1 MNQQSP
7 GTPQLLRAINDR
19 AALKALLE
27 HGPLTRPELGDLTGL
42 SKPTASQLLTRLRET
57 GLVILEGRR
66 GGNLGRTAEEY
77 GINPSAAHVCGLDI
91 TPSRIEAVVADL
103 TGGIAGKFRLPTPR
117 RSGTHAVAEIQAA
130 VDGACAAAGLTSA
143 ELSRVV
149 VGVQGVVDP
158 TGRLGYSR
166 HLPGWQIP
174 DLVGTLQ
181 LALGTHVE
189 VENDVNLVALAEQ
202 AHGVAQGHEDFV
214 VLWVGSGIGM
224 ALVLGGRLHRGASGG
239 AGEVGYMPV
248 PGAPT
253 ARETGRFANHGL
265 QALAGGAAVRTV
277 MRSHGFR
284 GVDVASAVK
293 SAASRTNDPA
303 AEDALRDVA
312 IRIATGLASV
322 TALLDP
328 ELVVVTGE
336 VLLAGGEPLRA
347 LVEHEL
353 HRLTIPRP
361 PLRMSA
367 IEGNPV
373 LTGAVEH
380 ALIVTRDEL
389 FDSTVPP

>member
-91 TPSRIEAVVADL
+91 TPGRIEAVVADL
-103 TGGIAGKFRLPTPR
+103 TGGIAGEFRLPTPR
-117 RSGTHAVAEIQAA
+117 RSGTHAVAEVKAA
-130 VDGACAAAGLTSA
+130 VDGACAAAGLTSQ

-149 VGVQGVVDP
+149 VGVQGAVDP

-174 DLVGTLQ
+174 DLVGALQ
-181 LALGTHVE
+181 QALGTNVE

-202 AHGVAQGHEDFV
+202 AHGTAQGHEDFV

-253 ARETGRFANHGL
+253 ARETGRYANHGL
-265 QALAGGAAVRTV
+265 QSLAGGPAVRTV

-284 GVDVASAVK
+284 GVDAASAVK
-293 SAASRTNDPA
+293 SAASRVNDPA

-336 VLLAGGEPLRA
+336 VLLAGGEALRS

-361 PLRMSA
+361 PLRLSA

-380 ALIVTRDEL
+380 GLIVTRDEL